1 MMQFHTLELALAAQ
15 RALVPR
21 IQRIQ
26 RHDRKLAQQM
36 KDATNSF
43 VLNLGEGQY
52 SDPGTRRSR
61 YLNSAGS
68 TGEARAGLRGAVNWG
83 YLKQQEV
90 EEALGHLDR
99 LLASLWKLTH

>member
-1 MMQFHTLELALAAQ
+1 MQFHTLDLALAAQ
-15 RALVPR
+15 RSIVPLVH
-21 IQRIQ
+21 RIQ

-43 VLNLGEGQY
+43 VLNLGEGAY

-61 YLNSAGS
+61 YQSSAGS
-68 TGEARAGLRGAVNWG
+68 AGEVRMGLHAAVGWG
-83 YLKQQEV
+83 YLRDGEV
-90 EEALGHLDR
+90 ERALGHLDR